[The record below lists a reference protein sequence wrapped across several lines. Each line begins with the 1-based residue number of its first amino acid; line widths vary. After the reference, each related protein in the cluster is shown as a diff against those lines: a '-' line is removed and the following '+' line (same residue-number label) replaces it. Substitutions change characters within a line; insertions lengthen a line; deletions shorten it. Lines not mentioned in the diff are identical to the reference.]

1 MEARVI
7 SKVSRRI
14 VPFVALCYFVCYL
27 DRVNVGFAALQMNSD
42 LGFTATMFGWGA
54 GIFFFG
60 YFFFEVPSNLA
71 LERFGAR
78 LWIARIMVT
87 WGLLSAAMALIW
99 NGWSFLVVRFLL
111 GAAEAGFF
119 PGIILFLTYWFPA
132 EYRARIIGMFT
143 VAIPVSSFLGSPL
156 SAALLGTEG
165 WLGLH
170 GWQWM
175 FIVEAVPAVLLGL
188 ACLAL
193 LQDGPTE
200 ARWLTPEQSG
210 WLLGRL

>member
-42 LGFTATMFGWGA
+42 LGFTATIFGWGA

-87 WGLLSAAMALIW
+87 WGYCRPPW
-99 NGWSFLVVRFLL
+99 R
-111 GAAEAGFF
+111 
-119 PGIILFLTYWFPA
+119 
-132 EYRARIIGMFT
+132 
-143 VAIPVSSFLGSPL
+143 
-156 SAALLGTEG
+156 
-165 WLGLH
+165 
-170 GWQWM
+170 
-175 FIVEAVPAVLLGL
+175 
-188 ACLAL
+188 
-193 LQDGPTE
+193 
-200 ARWLTPEQSG
+200 
-210 WLLGRL
+210 